1 MASEMVT
8 LRAVRMLGYNHSSK
22 VLPANKIMEME

>member
-8 LRAVRMLGYNHSSK
+8 VRAVDMVGYNHSSK
-22 VLPANKIMEME
+22 VLPENKVM